1 MVIARDSPRLGA
13 FVLTQSDRIIVLR
26 GSLERLTASRTFVD
40 GQLFKQLS
48 VHDQDSTPQTFN
60 QVFCTNR
67 LLGLLGAPGPK
78 EIYIWNKHIFA
89 IRDAAGLTDDIEGVR
104 NSFLFRDRFLLL
116 ALAGSIVMLP
126 YVVYVVLKK
135 LSAIA
140 SLPKVRG
147 GEIDA

>member
-1 MVIARDSPRLGA
+1 VGIAGDSSRLGA
-13 FVLTQSDRIIVLR
+13 FVLTRSNRIVVLR

-40 GQLFKQLS
+40 GQLFNELTIL
-48 VHDQDSTPQTFN
+48 DRDSARQTLN
-60 QVFCTNR
+60 QVFCTSR

-89 IRDAAGLTDDIEGVR
+89 IRDASGLTDDIEGVR
-104 NSFLFRDRFLLL
+104 KSFLFRDRFLLL